1 MFPGYGRVVRLYR
14 NNGEEPG
21 GLVMYLDEHA
31 VAFVETSED
40 EVHELEYGLLEN
52 ALIRYLNYIDAGKFV
67 VDTSYELGGYG
78 DGSAI
83 QGWRYQG
90 YLPIEME
97 LTLDFW
103 NQLVDLIASRVPGS
117 PSTKTNEVLVP
128 LSVLNRYPPI
138 PLFARNFLS
147 RARKLLSR

>member
-1 MFPGYGRVVRLYR
+1 
-14 NNGEEPG
+14 
-21 GLVMYLDEHA
+21 MYLDEHA

-52 ALIRYLNYIDAGKFV
+52 ALTRYLNYIDAGKFV
-67 VDTSYELGGYG
+67 VDTSYELGDYG

-90 YLPIEME
+90 YLSIEMD

-103 NQLVDLIASRVPGS
+103 SQLFDLIASRMPGS
-117 PSTKTNEVLVP
+117 PATETNEVLVP
-128 LSVLNRYPPI
+128 LSILDRYPSI
-138 PLFARNFLS
+138 PLFAREFCL
-147 RARKLLSR
+147 ARRNLLSR